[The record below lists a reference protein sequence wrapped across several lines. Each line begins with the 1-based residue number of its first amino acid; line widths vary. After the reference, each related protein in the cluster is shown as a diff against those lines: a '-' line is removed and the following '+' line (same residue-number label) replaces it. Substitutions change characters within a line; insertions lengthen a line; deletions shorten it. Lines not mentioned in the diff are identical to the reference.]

1 MLKHLPHGRLLLV
14 MFCATFAINVGSA
27 GLTTNAISGKHFV
40 VSGISSVA
48 GFHMI
53 RNASGHIVKLDGSA
67 TEMLNWLSK
76 FYHFTYSVFQ
86 INATAIDSLPNQ
98 PGLISYLLREEIDM
112 IISLSP
118 TQSRLSFL
126 DFSHPTLYVPVS
138 FLIPVPDSSVKVEA
152 VVKPFQ
158 PKVWVALIL
167 AIPSVILVLAL
178 LNRFADASLGFG
190 NPSTMKKE
198 LRWGYSSFYILGL
211 LLNQGSRLYGK
222 SLSFYCLG
230 GAWCIATFVI
240 VNAYNSTLISHV
252 TLPNKEP
259 LIKSIFDLRSRP
271 DVHLVTDRN
280 MNTDAVLSAAD
291 TGFLKFLGDRLREYP
306 KSRCNSTK
314 HCVDLVK
321 SGSHVYS
328 SGVNSFLYGAIRE
341 DYKATGQCNLQL
353 KRESYIDLQ
362 ISWALPK
369 QSQRLK
375 YLNHGIMK
383 MREAG
388 LLDLWNKNFQP
399 DTRKCLLNEKTS
411 KIKTRIDKQLELG
424 NLIGS
429 FVVLAIGFFVS
440 LMIFVSEVIIFY
452 RYSHRATAAK

>member
-1 MLKHLPHGRLLLV
+1 ML
-14 MFCATFAINVGSA
+14 
-27 GLTTNAISGKHFV
+27 
-40 VSGISSVA
+40 
-48 GFHMI
+48 
-53 RNASGHIVKLDGSA
+53 RNASGHIIKLDGSA
-67 TEMLNWLSK
+67 TKMLNWLSQ

-86 INATAIDSLPNQ
+86 INATAIDSSPNQ
-98 PGLISYLLREEIDM
+98 PGLISYLLRKEIDM

-138 FLIPVPDSSVKVEA
+138 FLIPLPDSSVKVEA
-152 VVKPFQ
+152 VVKPFE
-158 PKVWVALIL
+158 PKVWLALIL
-167 AIPSVILVLAL
+167 AIPCVILALSL
-178 LNRFADASLGFG
+178 LNRHADFFLGYG
-190 NPSTMKKE
+190 NTPRMKKE
-198 LRWGYSSFYILGL
+198 PRWGHTSFYVFGL
-211 LLNQGSRLYGK
+211 LLNQGGSHLYGK

-252 TLPNKEP
+252 TLPKKEP
-259 LIKSIFDLRSRP
+259 LIKSIYDLRNRP

-280 MNTDAVLSAAD
+280 MNTDAVLSAAG
-291 TGFLKFLGDRLREYP
+291 TGFLKFLGDRLRDYP
-306 KSRCNSTK
+306 KSRCNATK
-314 HCVDLVK
+314 HCVELVK

-353 KRESYIDLQ
+353 ERENFMNLQ

-369 QSQRLK
+369 QSQHLK

-388 LLDLWNKNFQP
+388 LVDLWNKNFQP
-399 DTRKCLLNEKTS
+399 DTRECLLNEKAS
-411 KIKTRIDKQLELG
+411 KINKRIIKQLELE
-424 NLIGS
+424 NLVGS
-429 FVVLAIGFFVS
+429 FVVLAIGLLVS
-440 LMIFVSEVIIFY
+440 LIIFVGEVIIFY
-452 RYSHRATAAK
+452 RFSHRGTADK